1 MFCFNIVLYVHT
13 GLANFDFNQ
22 CYRIQYLQNV
32 VFGFEKG
39 SIGQNSSSSDSHH
52 SIKKCPCSKVSH
64 YPPTEGIPPPKKK
77 TIWKTLCIA
86 YINVN
91 ITLNSHTYK

>member
-1 MFCFNIVLYVHT
+1 MCTQVWLILILISV
-13 GLANFDFNQ
+13 
-22 CYRIQYLQNV
+22 QYLQNV

-52 SIKKCPCSKVSH
+52 PIKKCPCSKVSH
-64 YPPTEGIPPPKKK
+64 YPPTEGIPLPKK

-86 YINVN
+86 YMNVN

>member
-22 CYRIQYLQNV
+22 CSI
-32 VFGFEKG
+32 FTECCSC
-39 SIGQNSSSSDSHH
+39 SIGQNSSLSDSHH
-52 SIKKCPCSKVSH
+52 PIKKCPYSKVSH
-64 YPPTEGIPPPKKK
+64 YPPTEGIPPPQKK

-86 YINVN
+86 YVNVN
-91 ITLNSHTYK
+91 IALNSHTYK